1 MSNDL
6 VLVDASRPHITLITL
21 NRPEKRNA
29 LSIPLLTQLAEAL
42 EEANSDP
49 NTRVIIIQGAGKV
62 FCAGLDLSEA
72 RDPQKA
78 HESAELVARAVPA
91 IAASPKVTIAAVRG
105 AAIAGGGGVCL
116 GCDLAVV
123 SPEFKIGFVETRR
136 GLVAGIVMTFLR
148 RKLSEAKSRE
158 LLLLGEFLEAEEAL
172 ALGLVNR
179 LVDSD
184 QVLDEALALADLALK
199 SAPGAI
205 ALTKKLYDDLYD
217 KPISEHFAMATAL
230 HKTMRV
236 TDEAAEGLEAFQEG
250 RLPNWDPEA

>member
-1 MSNDL
+1 MSDAL
-6 VLVDASRPHITLITL
+6 IKVDASRPHIRLLTL

-29 LSIPLLTQLAEAL
+29 LNIPLLTQLSEAV
-42 EEANSDP
+42 EQANADP
-49 NTRVIIIQGAGKV
+49 DTRVIVITNAGKV

-72 RDPQKA
+72 RDPQRA
-78 HESAELVARAVPA
+78 HESAELVARAIFA
-91 IAASPKVTIAAVRG
+91 IASSPKVTIAAVHG
-105 AAIAGGGGVCL
+105 AAIAGGGGVAL
-116 GCDLAVV
+116 ACDLAIV
-123 SPEFKIGFVETRR
+123 SKDFKIGFVETRR

-158 LLLLGEFLEAEEAL
+158 LLILGEFLEAEEAL

-179 LVDSD
+179 VVESEA
-184 QVLDEALALADLALK
+184 VIDEALAMAQLALK

-205 ALTKKLYDDLYD
+205 ALTKKLFDDLYD
-217 KPISEHFAMATAL
+217 QPISKHFAMATAL

-236 TDEAAEGLEAFQEG
+236 TDEAVEGLEAFKDA